1 MDTIQKLAPMLLPLP
16 LLLLLLA
23 LPLVHAEE
31 APEPEP
37 WKEYVGKGYTCSPT
51 EFRGEVNNENG
62 TAAGCSAAAQAM
74 PDCAGVNYATWQT
87 SDPTV
92 CYTCRIAPGAAARLG
107 EAASM
112 TSLVGP
118 LPPVPPACPKV
129 FRRPAFVRHFNFS
142 VVPKRCGHIDMEPLL
157 PPELSDQEVSDY
169 LQITLDALDAI
180 DGGAIDYLRPG
191 ECGKVYDNHDCL
203 WQSGT
208 IRCEEQH
215 QPDYSAAKFT
225 RRNHPSSL
233 PTPWVTAGN
242 HGEQSLFAV
251 ECLGAC
257 NCTLRPPASGEAAT
271 SRTEAPP
278 CSDSALTGFCKVCG
292 QAFNDRLANS
302 LVQLWCDP
310 TDPAC
315 KLGLV

>member
-1 MDTIQKLAPMLLPLP
+1 
-16 LLLLLLA
+16 
-23 LPLVHAEE
+23 
-31 APEPEP
+31 
-37 WKEYVGKGYTCSPT
+37 
-51 EFRGEVNNENG
+51 
-62 TAAGCSAAAQAM
+62 M

-92 CYTCRIAPGAAARLG
+92 CYTCRIAPGAAAKLG

-157 PPELSDQEVSDY
+157 PPELSDLEVSEY
-169 LQITLDALDAI
+169 LQMTLDALGD
-180 DGGAIDYLRPG
+180 DGVEWLHPG
-191 ECGKVYDNHDCL
+191 QCGQVYDNHDCL

-225 RRNHPSSL
+225 TRNNPSFI

-242 HGEQSLFAV
+242 GGRVESLFASQ
-251 ECLGAC
+251 CLLVC
-257 NCTLRPPASGEAAT
+257 KCTLRPPASGEAATAT

-278 CSDSALTGFCKVCG
+278 CSDSALTGMCKVCG

-302 LVQLWCDP
+302 LVKLWCDLA
-310 TDPAC
+310 DPNCAR
-315 KLGLV
+315 